1 MNGENQ
7 ERIYVY
13 LLNEPVDAW
22 RPVHADEI
30 GHGLYHIG
38 LDNYAP
44 DDEEWE
50 FLPGDYVAV
59 REMRFNDDR
68 VELVAVEKIDVVF

>member
-1 MNGENQ
+1 MDNENHKI
-7 ERIYVY
+7 IYVY

-30 GHGLYHIG
+30 GQGIYHIG
-38 LDNYAP
+38 LDNDAP

-50 FLPGDYVAV
+50 FSAGEYVLV
-59 REMRFNDDR
+59 REVRFSDDR
-68 VELVAVEKIDVVF
+68 IELVAVEKVDSVF